1 MGQGFFKSQ
10 PKPSQLLRISYRDVQ
25 SPRRCREYPRNLS
38 DSETEMVFER
48 RYAKYIQLLATE
60 EKKLR
65 LISDLYQMCSL
76 ESLWC
81 STPY

>member
-60 EKKLR
+60 EKKTSTNLR
-65 LISDLYQMCSL
+65 LVSDVFPGISVV
-76 ESLWC
+76 
-81 STPY
+81 